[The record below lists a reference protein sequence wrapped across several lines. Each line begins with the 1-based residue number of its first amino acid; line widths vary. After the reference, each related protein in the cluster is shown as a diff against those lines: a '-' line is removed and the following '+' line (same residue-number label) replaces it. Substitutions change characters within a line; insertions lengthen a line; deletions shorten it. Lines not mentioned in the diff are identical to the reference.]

1 MKTTYMKILPLLI
14 SLGLWLPFSSS
25 AEQAVGFGKYTV
37 HYSAIETTFL
47 SPKIANDYGIKR
59 SRNSIMLN
67 ISVLEKMGKGVQKPI
82 RADVWVTATN
92 LTGQL
97 KQISIRPISEGEA
110 IYYIGELFVTDKE
123 TLDFTAKVQPNGEQ
137 ETFTLQ
143 FRQQFFTR

>member
-1 MKTTYMKILPLLI
+1 MKATYMKILVLLMT
-14 SLGLWLPFSSS
+14 LGLWLPFFSN
-25 AEQAVGFGKYTV
+25 AEQSAGFGKYTV
-37 HYSAIETTFL
+37 HYSAVETTFL
-47 SPKIANDYGIKR
+47 SPKVANDYGIKR

-67 ISVLEKMGKGVQKPI
+67 ISVLEKMTKGIQKPI
-82 RADVWVTATN
+82 RANVWVTATN

-123 TLDFTAKVQPNGEQ
+123 TLDFTAKVQPSGEQ